1 MDEAEIIGFF
11 SENQSVIGK
20 WAILVLKMMHIHNS
34 VIGIHSGSREM
45 LLKQNYDLVC
55 LTWQI

>member
-1 MDEAEIIGFF
+1 MKLKLLGFF
-11 SENQSVIGK
+11 SENKSVIGK
-20 WAILVLKMMHIHNS
+20 WAILVLKIMHIHNS

-55 LTWQI
+55 LT